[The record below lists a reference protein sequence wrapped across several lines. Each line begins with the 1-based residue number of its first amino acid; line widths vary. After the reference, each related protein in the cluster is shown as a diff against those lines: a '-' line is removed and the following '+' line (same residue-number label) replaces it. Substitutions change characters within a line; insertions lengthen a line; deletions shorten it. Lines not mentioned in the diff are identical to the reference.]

1 MPETRSPW
9 AAALFNPLNIAMLG
23 LAVGAGLLSA
33 WWLFPVGVLL
43 WLVMVAT
50 QALDPRQRLALTFE
64 ARGNAGLAQRF
75 QTYFDRLERLQAAF
89 YRSLAATSGRN
100 RRLLEPLRA
109 EVDGLVGQVYELG
122 QRMTVLE
129 NQRVVEQA
137 NADTQKDLVRIN
149 ELIASSNDAMAK
161 REYEQSRQSLEQRQ
175 TELQRV
181 ALQLDRF
188 EALLTS
194 VRQELERVQTEVVGL
209 QTVRGQEVE
218 QRVPALL
225 QAIRTERSDLVAFER
240 LPLGAAGPAAPP

>member
-1 MPETRSPW
+1 MPELRSPW
-9 AAALFNPLNIAMLG
+9 VAALVNPLNLAMLG

-33 WWLFPVGVLL
+33 WWLFPIGLVL
-43 WLVMVAT
+43 WAVMVSA

-89 YRSLAATSGRN
+89 YRSLAEASGRN
-100 RRLLEPLRA
+100 RRRLEPLRG
-109 EVDGLVGQVYELG
+109 EVDGLVEQVYELG
-122 QRMTVLE
+122 QRMTALE
-129 NQRVVEQA
+129 NQRLVEQA
-137 NADTQKDLVRIN
+137 NADTQQDLVRIN
-149 ELIASSNDAMAK
+149 ELIAASNDAMAK

-175 TELQRV
+175 TELQRS

-209 QTVRGQEVE
+209 HAARGNEAE
-218 QRVPALL
+218 QKLPALL
-225 QAIRTERSDLVAFER
+225 KAIQQERSDLTAFDQ
-240 LPLGAAGPAAPP
+240 LPTQPSS